1 MTKNTEDQFEILSKI
16 QKKPTSSQRELAKD
30 LSFILSKLNY
40 CLKAL
45 KKKGFVKIQNFN
57 KKKDKLKYFQQYVIT
72 PKGVSERTRLTINFM
87 KKKCVS
93 MMN

>member
-87 KKKCVS
+87 KK
-93 MMN
+93 NA